1 MNIGLIVAAGR
12 GHRLGGPIPK
22 QYRELKGIPIL
33 RYTAAALLRH
43 PAIAAVQVV
52 IHPHD
57 LKLYTAATEGLN
69 LLPPLIG
76 GNSRQ
81 ESVRLG
87 LEGIAELN
95 PEKVIIHDAVRPFVE
110 QETITAVIEAL
121 DRVPCAVAGVM
132 VVDTLKRYRHDRVID
147 TVDRS
152 NLWRAQTPQ
161 GFRYGDI
168 LAAHRKVHI
177 DNPLGY
183 EHTDDASIA
192 EQVGMPIEM
201 VPGTDDNIK
210 ITTEMD
216 LRRAETILERG
227 HRETCTA
234 WGFDSQ
240 TFRPGDCA
248 MICGIPV
255 GSPNHALALPST
267 DVGLNAITRAMLG
280 TVGGIRND
288 TEAQHLAF
296 RRRLNSENL
305 IREAVSVVAM
315 AGGWIQHIDLT
326 IICEHIDI
334 IARHAEM
341 IRRTAALLSVAER
354 RISIKHV
361 DNADIELLL
370 RRDVLAAQCLTTI
383 NYPAD
388 LATDHD

>member
-22 QYRELKGIPIL
+22 QYRELNGVPIL
-33 RYTAAALLRH
+33 RYTASALLRH
-43 PAIAAVQVV
+43 PAVAAVQVV
-52 IHPHD
+52 IHPSD
-57 LKLYTAATEGLN
+57 RKLYAAATEGLD

-81 ESVRLG
+81 ESARLG

-110 QETITAVIEAL
+110 QETISAVIDAL

-132 VVDTLKRYRHDRVID
+132 VADTLKRCKQDRVVD

-161 GFRYGDI
+161 GFRYDDI

-177 DNPLGY
+177 DNPLGL

-192 EQVGMPIEM
+192 ERLGMPIEM
-201 VPGTDDNIK
+201 VPGTDDNFK

-216 LRRAETILERG
+216 LRRAEAILQRG

-240 TFRPGDCA
+240 IFRPSDRA
-248 MICGIPV
+248 MICGIPSEPSSQV
-255 GSPNHALALPST
+255 TTLPST

-280 TVGGIRND
+280 TIGGIRKE
-288 TEAQHLAF
+288 TESHHLAF
-296 RRRLNSENL
+296 RRRMNSENL

-326 IICEHIDI
+326 IICEHADI
-334 IARHAEM
+334 MARHAEM
-341 IRRTAALLSVAER
+341 VRRTATLLSVPER
-354 RISIKHV
+354 RLSIKHI
-361 DNADIELLL
+361 DIAEMELLL
-370 RRDVLAAQCLTTI
+370 RRDVLAAQCLATI

-388 LATDHD
+388 LSADHE